1 MAAEA
6 GVNDKTIRRDLDL
19 FRAIG
24 VELDETTGD
33 FGRKRWRIKSWNQ
46 PPLCFSFDEALALY
60 LGRQFLEPLAGTLF
74 WDAAQRAFRKIRA
87 SLGERALDYLAR
99 LNGSFHLTTV
109 GFSDYARKGDLIDAL
124 TMAIEESRAAHLNYQ
139 SDRATEPAFRD
150 VYPYTFIFHKG
161 SLYLVALDPREDR
174 IKHYKVDRIE
184 EVEVSQFPFRRPPDF
199 DPAAHLAPTFGIY
212 LEDGPLSTYKIRIA
226 PAAARF
232 VLESKFH
239 QSQTVKKRNGF
250 TTRRIPARASR
261 LAVGIA
267 FREASWSI
275 VLRCRG
281 NPGSPLPPDR
291 LHGKL
296 ELFVSLSSLVRSGD

>member
-1 MAAEA
+1 LEA
-6 GVNDKTIRRDLDL
+6 
-19 FRAIG
+19 
-24 VELDETTGD
+24 
-33 FGRKRWRIKSWNQ
+33 S
-46 PPLCFSFDEALALY
+46 
-60 LGRQFLEPLAGTLF
+60 
-74 WDAAQRAFRKIRA
+74 
-87 SLGERALDYLAR
+87 
-99 LNGSFHLTTV
+99 
-109 GFSDYARKGDLIDAL
+109 
-124 TMAIEESRAAHLNYQ
+124 EESGRGPTSIVL
-139 SDRATEPAFRD
+139 
-150 VYPYTFIFHKG
+150 
-161 SLYLVALDPREDR
+161 
-174 IKHYKVDRIE
+174 
-184 EVEVSQFPFRRPPDF
+184 
-199 DPAAHLAPTFGIY
+199 AAHLAPTFGIY